1 MACREQTSFQDAVN
15 PTEAVE
21 QAALFRWAVLQPP
34 ESGIRLMMHIPN
46 GGYRKPSEAARFR
59 ALGVRAGVPDIFLPV
74 ARGGYHG
81 LWIELKRRRGGRVSG
96 EQAGWIDALQK
107 QGYACTVCCGWEAA
121 AAVIQGYV
129 RGDGVGDGDAER
141 R

>member
-1 MACREQTSFQDAVN
+1 MAWNGQTGFSDAVN

-21 QAALFRWAVLQPP
+21 QEALFRWAVLQPP

-96 EQAGWIDALQK
+96 EQAGWIDALKK
-107 QGYACTVCCGWEAA
+107 QGYACAVCHGWEAA
-121 AAVIQGYV
+121 VAVIQGYM
-129 RGDGVGDGDAER
+129 RGGGIWDSER